1 MGYFKSDM
9 LKYEKDHAAANI
21 LDLIP
26 HITSRT
32 RIYFQ
37 QTNQKMKY
45 LERW

>member
-37 QTNQKMKY
+37 
-45 LERW
+45 